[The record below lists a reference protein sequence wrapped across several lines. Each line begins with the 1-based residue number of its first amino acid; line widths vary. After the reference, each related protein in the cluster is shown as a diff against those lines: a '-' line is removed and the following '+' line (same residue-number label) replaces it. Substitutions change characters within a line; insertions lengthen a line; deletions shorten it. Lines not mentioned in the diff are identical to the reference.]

1 MEFKGHAITG
11 FPLQSLRVSSLSL
24 VERRTVRAKYL
35 IHEHN
40 TVNKPGEGL
49 CLRQFYPRSVLPSF
63 YPVLPSFSFALVL
76 PSFSLVFLPTF
87 SFVYPRVYQTSY
99 SRLKKQTSFWNGN
112 CFSLTGSEY
121 WWSFIPNLL
130 IKLVVLKSEMN

>member
-1 MEFKGHAITG
+1 MKSRGVQGLCNNRLSLTES
-11 FPLQSLRVSSLSL
+11 QSLLSL
-24 VERRTVRAKYL
+24 FDGERNCESEISCPWTQ
-35 IHEHN
+35 H
-40 TVNKPGEGL
+40 GEWTREG
-49 CLRQFYPRSVLPSF
+49 FVPSS
-63 YPVLPSFSFALVL
+63 VLPSFSFALVL

-130 IKLVVLKSEMN
+130 IKFVVLKSEMN

>member
-1 MEFKGHAITG
+1 MTKKSRGVQGLCNNRLSLTES
-11 FPLQSLRVSSLSL
+11 QSLLSL
-24 VERRTVRAKYL
+24 FDGERNCESEISCPWTQ
-35 IHEHN
+35 H
-40 TVNKPGEGL
+40 GEWTREG
-49 CLRQFYPRSVLPSF
+49 FVPSS
-63 YPVLPSFSFALVL
+63 VLPSFSFALVL

>member
-1 MEFKGHAITG
+1 MKSRGVQGLCNNRLSLTES
-11 FPLQSLRVSSLSL
+11 QSLLSL
-24 VERRTVRAKYL
+24 FDGERNCESEISCPWTQ
-35 IHEHN
+35 H
-40 TVNKPGEGL
+40 GEWTREG
-49 CLRQFYPRSVLPSF
+49 FVPSS
-63 YPVLPSFSFALVL
+63 VLPSFSFALVL